1 MLSIQT
7 VSVPEYEL
15 VIKATDPTTSFHAF
29 IAIHSTALGPS
40 LGGLRIYPYQNEE
53 DALSDVLKLSRG
65 MTYKSALAGTGLGGG
80 KAVMIAPEFYPPELK
95 QTHLHLFAK
104 VLDSLNGKYIT
115 AADVGTSAED
125 LHMIYET
132 TPYVATLNTAV
143 SSGDPS
149 RYTAWGVYR
158 GIQAVQKQ
166 LKGSPSVAGK
176 KVFILG
182 MGHVGAKLAHYLF
195 WEGADLIIA
204 DIDPHKLEIENR
216 QLGAKIVSV
225 ENFAD
230 VECDI
235 FAPCAIGG
243 VINPSTIDRLKCK
256 AIAGAA
262 NNQLLSDS
270 MGEALQKRGILYAP
284 DFVINAG
291 GIINAAA
298 EFAPGGYDPVRSRNQ
313 VSQIYDVLGEIFERS
328 YKENKTTNAVAN
340 EIAEEKIK
348 SLVGRRGTPIDFPL
362 GSHVGG

>member
-1 MLSIQT
+1 MLSIET
-7 VSVPEYEL
+7 ITVPEYEL
-15 VIKATDPTTSFHAF
+15 VIKATEPSVSFQAF

-40 LGGLRIYPYQNEE
+40 LGGLRIYHYLNEE

-80 KAVMIAPEFYPPELK
+80 KAVLMAPSVYPWELK
-95 QTHLHLFAK
+95 KKHLQLFAQ
-104 VLDSLNGKYIT
+104 VLDTLNGKYIT
-115 AADVGTSAED
+115 AADVGTTLED
-125 LHMIYET
+125 LHVIYET
-132 TPYVATLNTAV
+132 TPYVATRNTNT

-149 RYTAWGVYR
+149 RYTAWGVFR
-158 GIQAVQKQ
+158 GIQAVQNQ
-166 LKGSPSVAGK
+166 LIGTSNLSGT

-182 MGHVGAKLAHYLF
+182 MGHVGTKLAHYLF

-204 DIDPHKLEIENR
+204 DIDSHKLELEAK
-216 QLGAKIVSV
+216 QLGAKVVSID
-225 ENFAD
+225 NFAE

-243 VINPSTIDRLKCK
+243 VINPSTIDRFKCQ

-262 NNQLLSDS
+262 NNQLLTDP

-298 EFAPGGYDPVRSRNQ
+298 EFAPGGYNAVASRNQ
-313 VSQIYDVLGEIFERS
+313 VSKIYDVLGEIFQRS
-328 YKENKTTNAVAN
+328 EVENKPTNVVADQL
-340 EIAEEKIK
+340 AEEKIK
-348 SLVGRRGTPIDFPL
+348 NLIGKRNTPIEFPW
-362 GSHVGG
+362 GTEIGQ